1 MNMIESTEIEAG
13 PDQGLSSN
21 TGVRSRIFEICAVFG
36 AGFLVLF
43 VGLKFAGENMV
54 AKQAAVWLANIAMIS
69 GVIISLRTRGEGIEH
84 VGVQRI
90 ETSTRA
96 GIKLFGASLLAFLL
110 AISGFVVG
118 SIIMANI
125 TGIPE
130 SADMS
135 SYDFMSGN
143 LPVLILVLAG
153 VLVASS
159 FGEELLYRGFLIT
172 RIAEILGGEKRAWL
186 IAAAI
191 SSVAF
196 GLAHYEWGPMGM
208 VQTTFMG
215 AALAFAWFKSKR
227 NLWVVILAHA
237 YMDTILMIQ
246 MYLA

>member
-1 MNMIESTEIEAG
+1 MNNTDSIEI
-13 PDQGLSSN
+13 
-21 TGVRSRIFEICAVFG
+21 GVMENDFQPKVAKIRSRIIEICAVFG
-36 AGFLVLF
+36 AGFLILI
-43 VGLKFAGENMV
+43 VGLTFTGEHVV
-54 AKQAAVWLANIAMIS
+54 AKQAVVWLANIAMIS
-69 GVIISLRTRGEGIEH
+69 GVVVALRHRGEGVKH
-84 VGVQRI
+84 VGIQAI
-90 ETSTRA
+90 EASPRSWVR
-96 GIKLFGASLLAFLL
+96 LFVASVLTFLL
-110 AISGFVVG
+110 AVAGFVLG

-135 SYDFMSGN
+135 SYNFLSGN
-143 LPVLILVLAG
+143 LPVLLLVLAG

-159 FGEELLYRGFLIT
+159 FGEEFLYRGFLIT
-172 RIAEILGGEKRAWL
+172 WIAEILGGEKRAW
-186 IAAAI
+186 ITAAVI

-196 GLAHYEWGPMGM
+196 GLAHYEWGLMGI

-237 YMDTILMIQ
+237 YMDMILMIQ